1 MNASQDTSRS
11 PADPRALETRWAL
24 RLVSHLNTRADGL
37 PPDVQERLRF
47 ARQQA
52 LARACEARGAAA
64 AGAVGVSNAG
74 ALLLGSFVPWLQRVA
89 SVLPLLLLIGGLL
102 LIQQWSSRERVLA
115 AADVDTLLLAD
126 TLPPSAYGDPGFAE
140 FLRSPPQP

>member
-1 MNASQDTSRS
+1 MNASQDYSRS
-11 PADPRALETRWAL
+11 PADPSALETRWAL
-24 RLVSHLNTRADGL
+24 RLAAHLNAQADGL

-52 LARACEARGAAA
+52 LARAREARGAAV
-64 AGAVGVSNAG
+64 AGAVGVSSAG
-74 ALLLGSFVPWLQRVA
+74 ALLLGSFVPWLQRAA

-115 AADVDTLLLAD
+115 AAEVDTLLLAD

>member
-1 MNASQDTSRS
+1 MNASQDYSRS

-24 RLVSHLNTRADGL
+24 RLVAHLNAQADGL

-52 LARACEARGAAA
+52 LARAREARGADV

-74 ALLLGSFVPWLQRVA
+74 ALLLGSFVPWLQRAA
-89 SVLPLLLLIGGLL
+89 SVLPLLLLLGGLL

-115 AADVDTLLLAD
+115 AAEVDTLLLAD